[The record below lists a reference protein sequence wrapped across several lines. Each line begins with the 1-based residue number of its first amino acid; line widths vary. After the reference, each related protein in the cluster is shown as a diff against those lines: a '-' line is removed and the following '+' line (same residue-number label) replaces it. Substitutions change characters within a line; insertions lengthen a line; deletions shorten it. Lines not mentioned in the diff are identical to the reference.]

1 MGEKRRFR
9 DALSLLYGPNA
20 RRDLLSACRFT
31 SLNMAIGGYTITLPA
46 IARSVSTHVGILSIL
61 QATALVGGI
70 STVAVMRWLPQRMRW
85 GRVQRGCFL
94 AVGLSVLLLAWSAES
109 GNGPAVTLVVGILAI
124 LPLGFAL
131 SLDRVILS
139 ALVQMR
145 TPPQSRAEFFTY
157 YALIPMV
164 AVPVGQMVI
173 GALADQTSV
182 SVALAAVAAVTLVL
196 VALGPRLRQRAGFD
210 ELTL

>member
-1 MGEKRRFR
+1 M
-9 DALSLLYGPNA
+9 
-20 RRDLLSACRFT
+20 
-31 SLNMAIGGYTITLPA
+31 
-46 IARSVSTHVGILSIL
+46 
-61 QATALVGGI
+61 
-70 STVAVMRWLPQRMRW
+70 
-85 GRVQRGCFL
+85 
-94 AVGLSVLLLAWSAES
+94 LLLAWSAES
-109 GNGPAVTLVVGILAI
+109 GNAPAVTLVVGILAV

-210 ELTL
+210 ELTLEDSSRQSDPGTSEGG